1 MAMKKTSLEKEKA
14 KFGLN
19 NKTKESNNT
28 ANNNS
33 NNSISQ
39 GINPKNNAAR
49 LKLDLIDKKILF
61 ELDKNSRIPTTQLAK
76 KMNISRETCKYRIA
90 NLVKNDVIDRFSA
103 IINPSNLGYKMYKIH
118 LQLTNIGEEREKF
131 YDYLYTH
138 PNVYWIG
145 ICNGS
150 WDLILTMFADDAQ
163 QFYRMINEIL
173 YRYRHI
179 IARKVVGTFVDS
191 YFYRKSFFT
200 DEIESSVKVGG
211 KVIPNQIDETDKK
224 IIDILSNDARIP
236 ITELAILTKT
246 SAGKLHHRIKKL
258 EEKEIIV
265 GYRLSLNLARIKMEA
280 FKALIYF
287 NYIDEKRE
295 KSLLEYLH
303 QIPYTS
309 YYLRVISP
317 WEGEIEF
324 IVEDYNHFNA
334 IINDLRKKFSDL
346 IKNYESV
353 FISKEAWLPGLY
365 KKI

>member
-1 MAMKKTSLEKEKA
+1 MQDTLSNKK
-14 KFGLN
+14 GNNNDN
-19 NKTKESNNT
+19 NKNYY
-28 ANNNS
+28 NNS
-33 NNSISQ
+33 GNTKSSI
-39 GINPKNNAAR
+39 
-49 LKLDLIDKKILF
+49 KLDIIDRKILF
-61 ELDKNSRIPTTQLAK
+61 ELDKNARIPTTQLAK
-76 KMNISRETCKYRIA
+76 KLNISRETCKYRIS
-90 NLVKNDVIDRFSA
+90 NLLKNSVIDKFSA

-150 WDLILTMFADDAQ
+150 WDLILTMFAPDAED
-163 QFYRMINEIL
+163 FYRMVNEIL
-173 YRYRHI
+173 YRHRQI

-200 DEIESSVKVGG
+200 GEIVKTSKVGG
-211 KVIPNQIDETDKK
+211 KVVPNKIDNVDRK
-224 IIDILSNDARIP
+224 IIEIFSDQARMP
-236 ITELAILTKT
+236 ITELAKITNT
-246 SAGKLHHRIKKL
+246 SVGKLHHRIKKL
-258 EEKEIIV
+258 EEKQIIL
-265 GYRLSLNLARIKMEA
+265 GYRIALNLTKINMEA

-295 KSLLEYLH
+295 RSLLEYLH
-303 QIPYTS
+303 QNPNTS

-324 IVEDYNHFNA
+324 IVENYNHFNT
-334 IINDLRKKFSDL
+334 IINDLRKRFSDL

-365 KKI
+365 KAI

>member
-1 MAMKKTSLEKEKA
+1 MQDTLSNKK
-14 KFGLN
+14 GNNNDN
-19 NKTKESNNT
+19 NKNYY
-28 ANNNS
+28 NNS
-33 NNSISQ
+33 GNTKSSI
-39 GINPKNNAAR
+39 
-49 LKLDLIDKKILF
+49 KLDIIDRKILF
-61 ELDKNSRIPTTQLAK
+61 ELDKNARIPTTQLAK
-76 KMNISRETCKYRIA
+76 KLNISRETCKYRIS
-90 NLVKNDVIDRFSA
+90 NLLKNSVIDKFSA

-150 WDLILTMFADDAQ
+150 WDLILTMFAPDAQ
-163 QFYRMINEIL
+163 EFYRMINEIS

-200 DEIESSVKVGG
+200 NEIEKAIKVGG
-211 KVIPNQIDETDKK
+211 KIIFNQIDEIDRK
-224 IIDILSNDARIP
+224 IIEILSNDARIP

-246 SAGKLHHRIKKL
+246 ATGKLHHRIKKL

-265 GYRLSLNLARIKMEA
+265 GYRLSINLAKVDMEA

-303 QIPYTS
+303 QLPYAS

-334 IINDLRKKFSDL
+334 IINDIRKKFSDL